1 MKTLFLMLFICCTQ
15 LMSAQTDT
23 VMMNNRFLTPDP
35 NQLYE
40 IHSVKTVSNDL
51 LFSLGFGLVSTGLM
65 IGANQFFIQADNV
78 TDEQVAQ
85 KNRDYGTGL
94 MIWGVA
100 TGAASLGFSI
110 AALFDMRK
118 PTTIKPVHAL

>member
-1 MKTLFLMLFICCTQ
+1 MKAIFLILFLGCTQ
-15 LMSAQTDT
+15 LLSAQTDT

-40 IHSVKTVSNDL
+40 IYSVKTVSNDL
-51 LFSLGFGLVSTGLM
+51 LFSLGFGVLSTGFM
-65 IGANQFFIQADNV
+65 IGANQFFKQADRVN
-78 TDEQVAQ
+78 DEQVAQ
-85 KNRDYGTGL
+85 LNIDYGTGM

-118 PTTIKPVHAL
+118 PTTIKPVQAL

>member
-1 MKTLFLMLFICCTQ
+1 MKRLFTALLLMLSVSVF
-15 LMSAQTDT
+15 SQTDT
-23 VMMNNRFLTPDP
+23 VMLNNRFSTPDP

-40 IHSVKTVSNDL
+40 IYSVKTVSNDL
-51 LFSLGFGLVSTGLM
+51 LFSLGFGVLSTGFM
-65 IGANQFFIQADNV
+65 IGANQFFKQADRVN
-78 TDEQVAQ
+78 DEQVAQ
-85 KNRDYGTGL
+85 LNIDYGTGM

-118 PTTIKPVHAL
+118 PTTIKPVQAL